1 MSEKATVKMST
12 KSWHYKLV
20 KLVLGSAAP
29 TPYNMHNLCPYFWL
43 MIFSL
48 LVSPIVLPIKG
59 VIWVFM
65 AIDKG
70 VQNFVYGSMIVPAA
84 QSWERK
90 LSDLDVFQIYNQDMN
105 IKKIY
110 KKAFGDDDAY
120 LDRDSFVF
128 DWWEKKYNKKAFSKE
143 EGYRSRYNT
152 GNFSKAFEKWVAE
165 CHEAMQEVYAEQSE
179 IERAK
184 REQKVQYEEK
194 ISKFRDGID
203 KWIDKTKEAIS
214 SWKNII
220 KWTKRVVGLLVTL
233 MGLVATYFV
242 VNFLG
247 KGVLWLVENWR
258 WDVVIGVGIGLAAI
272 GIIVLIVY
280 LMRSWIAYMTDK
292 GTDLWYVKAAYFLA
306 MVIYWPFK
314 VLFYHFIFQLLLV
327 NIWFLLVK
335 GARLIWG
342 SFIGFLGIFG
352 EYFGASYT
360 DYCPGIEWEEE
371 NE

>member
-1 MSEKATVKMST
+1 MSEKASVKMST

-48 LVSPIVLPIKG
+48 LVSPIVLPIKA
-59 VIWVFM
+59 VIWAVM
-65 AIDKG
+65 KIDKG
-70 VQNFVYGSMIVPAA
+70 VQNFVYGSMVVPAA
-84 QSWERK
+84 QSWESK
-90 LSDLDVFQIYNQDMN
+90 LSDLDVFQIFNQETN

-110 KKAFGDDDAY
+110 KKAFGVEGAY

-128 DWWEKKYNKKAFSKE
+128 DWWEKKYNKKAFQKP
-143 EGYRSRYNT
+143 EGHRSRYNSE
-152 GNFSKAFEKWVAE
+152 GFSKDFEKWITE
-165 CHEAMQEVYAEQSE
+165 CHEAMQEIYSKNYLEE
-179 IERAK
+179 KIK
-184 REQKVQYEEK
+184 RDKKVQYEEK
-194 ISKFRDGID
+194 ISKFRDGVDNLFD
-203 KWIDKTKEAIS
+203 KIGQAVS

-220 KWTKRVVGLLVTL
+220 KWTKRTVGLLVTFL
-233 MGLVATYFV
+233 GLVATYFV
-242 VNFLG
+242 VNFIG
-247 KGVLWLVENWR
+247 KGVLWLVEHWNWQ
-258 WDVVIGVGIGLAAI
+258 VVIGIGAGFLVI

-280 LMRSWIAYMTDK
+280 LMRAWIAYMADK
-292 GTDLWYVKAAYFLA
+292 GTNLWYVKIAYFLA
-306 MVIYWPFK
+306 MAMVWPLKVI
-314 VLFYHFIFQLLLV
+314 FYHFIFQLLLV

-335 GARLIWG
+335 GAKLIWG
-342 SFIGFLGIFG
+342 SFLGFLGIFG